1 MFDAEFWLDLKIK
14 KSEREMRH
22 ESSQFRNT
30 CNRMLDI
37 LAQDRHMDACNTQ
50 THLAYEMV
58 S

>member
-1 MFDAEFWLDLKIK
+1 LDLKIK

-37 LAQDRHMDACNTQ
+37 LAQDRHMDAFNTQ